1 MKKILITGGS
11 KGIGKELVLYFSQK
25 GHKVI
30 FTYNHSEFEAK
41 QLEETAS
48 KLIQTKIIG
57 LKCNLADEQQ
67 VKEMFKVNKE
77 LLSSVDVLIN
87 NAGISGET
95 SKLFMFTSADEWWAI
110 MHNNVNCMMNCTRK
124 VLPGMIKQKQGRIIN
139 VTSLAGLK
147 GNPGQSAYAASK
159 AAIACFS
166 KSLMKE
172 IERSGVTINCIAPGF
187 VETDMTSN
195 ISVNYYLKRIENSPM
210 GRMGTTKEIAKAIYF
225 LAIDAPDYL
234 VNQEIIVDGGFG
246 Y

>member
-1 MKKILITGGS
+1 MKNILITGGS
-11 KGIGKELVLYFSQK
+11 KGIGKELVLYFAKK

-30 FTYNHSEFEAK
+30 FTYNQSEFEAK
-41 QLEETAS
+41 QLTETVYELA
-48 KLIQTKIIG
+48 KINIIG
-57 LKCNLADEQQ
+57 LKCNLADEVQ
-67 VKEMFKVNKE
+67 VKDMFKINKE

-87 NAGISGET
+87 NAGITGKT
-95 SKLFMFTSADEWWAI
+95 SKLFMFTNSEEWWEI
-110 MHNNVNCMMNCTRK
+110 MHNNINCVINCTRK
-124 VLPGMIKQKQGRIIN
+124 ILPSMIKQKQGRIIN

-147 GNPGQSAYAASK
+147 GNPGQSAYATSK

-172 IERSGVTINCIAPGF
+172 IEHSGVTINCIAPGF
-187 VETDMTSN
+187 VKTDMTSN
-195 ISVNYYLKRIENSPM
+195 ISANYYLTRIENSPM
-210 GRMGTTKEIAKAIYF
+210 GRMGTTEEIAKTIYF